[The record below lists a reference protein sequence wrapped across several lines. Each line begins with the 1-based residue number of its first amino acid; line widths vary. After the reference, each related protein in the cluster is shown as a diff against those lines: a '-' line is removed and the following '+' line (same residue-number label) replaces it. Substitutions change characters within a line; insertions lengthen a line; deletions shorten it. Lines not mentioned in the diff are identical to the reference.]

1 MSDHQTVDLQP
12 VGKFDIATSS
22 SWDDSMAHR
31 NLLRGLRAVALAPAV
46 AAMIGSLSNAT
57 TDEAQLWAK
66 EQNRSAATFTNEI
79 ETVTGRAVSRAEA
92 IRIAHRILRKA
103 ERERLAL
110 AENEARR
117 GIQWEDE

>member
-12 VGKFDIATSS
+12 VGKYDIATSS
-22 SWDDSMAHR
+22 AWDDSMPHR

-66 EQNRSAATFTNEI
+66 EQNRSAATFNNEI
-79 ETVTGRAVSRAEA
+79 ETATGRAVSRAEA
-92 IRIAHRILRKA
+92 IRIAHGILRKA